1 MGFFIFGFFVDLW
14 LVILIIVCLIAFFI
28 LVVNRAI
35 RVHRQ
40 QVSAGREDLIGK
52 TAEVRA
58 TLEPKGTVF
67 IQGEHWSAISES
79 GRVELGEEVTISKV
93 AGLQLYVTKKQ

>member
-14 LVILIIVCLIAFFI
+14 LVITIIVCLIAF
-28 LVVNRAI
+28 LVFVINRAI

-40 QVSAGREDLIGK
+40 QVAAGREDLVGK

-58 TLEPKGTVF
+58 TLAPKGTVF
-67 IQGEHWSAISES
+67 IQGEHWAAISES
-79 GRVELGEEVTISKV
+79 GRVESGEEVTISRV